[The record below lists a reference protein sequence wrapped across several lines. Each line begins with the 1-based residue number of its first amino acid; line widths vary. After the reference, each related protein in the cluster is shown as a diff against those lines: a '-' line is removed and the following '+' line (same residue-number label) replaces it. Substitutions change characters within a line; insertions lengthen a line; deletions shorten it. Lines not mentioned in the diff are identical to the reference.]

1 MRGSDPGSNKKL
13 KKIVR
18 RARRST
24 ARAAGQKVLW
34 SKAEPMNCS
43 EVLVEQARLTKAQ
56 NNATH
61 VFVYQTLLG
70 PPETDGAQ
78 AIFTVVNP

>member
-1 MRGSDPGSNKKL
+1 
-13 KKIVR
+13 
-18 RARRST
+18 
-24 ARAAGQKVLW
+24 
-34 SKAEPMNCS
+34 MNCS